1 MRQAPCAAARG
12 LEMPRAWMAIEHI
25 LKFVSLRTSRVLL
38 VLAVLTAAP
47 ASASEPDL
55 ISRLLQGGHVLM
67 LRHAHAPGF
76 GDPPQF
82 RLGDCA
88 TQRNLDDSG
97 RTQAAAIGNL
107 LRERGLRE
115 ARVYS
120 SQWCRCL
127 ETANLLKLGPVTPLP
142 ALNSFFQNAQDR
154 DANLRALRGFLASQP
169 ANGPLI
175 VLVTHHVN
183 IQAVTGLNVGSGE
196 GVVLQLQPGE
206 APRVLGRLDIGRSGI
221 RSNPVPQGP
230 Q

>member
-1 MRQAPCAAARG
+1 
-12 LEMPRAWMAIEHI
+12 MPRAWVAIEHI
-25 LKFVSLRTSRVLL
+25 LKSVILRMSRVLL
-38 VLAVLTAAP
+38 VLSVLTAAP

-55 ISRLLQGGHVLM
+55 MSRLLQGGHVLM

-97 RTQAAAIGNL
+97 RAQAAAIGDL
-107 LRERGLRE
+107 LRGRGVKE

-127 ETANLLKLGPVTPLP
+127 ETANLLKLGPATPLP

-169 ANGPLI
+169 ADGPLI

-183 IQAVTGLNVGSGE
+183 IQAVTGFNVGSGE

-206 APRVLGRLDIGRSGI
+206 APRVLGRLDIESLQARTL
-221 RSNPVPQGP
+221 PVPPKIQ
-230 Q
+230 

>member
-1 MRQAPCAAARG
+1 
-12 LEMPRAWMAIEHI
+12 MPRAWVAIEHI
-25 LKFVSLRTSRVLL
+25 LKSVSLRTSQVLL
-38 VLAVLTAAP
+38 VLALLTAVP

-55 ISRLLQGGHVLM
+55 MSRLLQGGHVLM

-97 RTQAAAIGNL
+97 RGQAAAIGDL
-107 LRERGLRE
+107 LRGRGVKA

-127 ETANLLKLGPVTPLP
+127 ETANLLKLGPVSPLP

-169 ANGPLI
+169 ENCPLI

-206 APRVLGRLDIGRSGI
+206 APRVLGRLDIESLKTRTL
-221 RSNPVPQGP
+221 PVPPKVQ
-230 Q
+230 